1 MTKRFFVYILR
12 TDKNTLYTG
21 YTSNLE
27 KRLRMHKDKSP
38 TSAKYLRGFKT
49 LELVYSET
57 YTSKVKALK
66 REAQIKSLSKEKKE
80 KLIRI

>member
-1 MTKRFFVYILR
+1 
-12 TDKNTLYTG
+12 
-21 YTSNLE
+21 
-27 KRLRMHKDKSP
+27 MHKDKSP